1 MDQEEQ
7 EAIKQPTAGFCH
19 ATKFI
24 RLNFFSV
31 GGRGGGAVH
40 PAELVTCS
48 NISCCF
54 LNLTAN
60 RLLCTPH
67 AFTCTETQN
76 FVHDGDQRGS
86 VQFSP

>member
-31 GGRGGGAVH
+31 GGGGGGGGVH
-40 PAELVTCS
+40 LAK
-48 NISCCF
+48 F
-54 LNLTAN
+54 
-60 RLLCTPH
+60 
-67 AFTCTETQN
+67 
-76 FVHDGDQRGS
+76 
-86 VQFSP
+86 